1 MTGFRL
7 IAPPKDRGP
16 VVTFILSIVAALAAA
31 MILTNFVDALHV
43 SMARGEAM
51 RAAHRVVTAVQFDAG
66 KPILMAMA
74 PAQKGLR

>member
-16 VVTFILSIVAALAAA
+16 VVVFVLSIIAALAAA
-31 MILTNFVDALHV
+31 VILTNFVDALHV
-43 SMARGEAM
+43 SIARGEAM
-51 RAAHRVVTAVQFDAG
+51 RAAHRVATAVNFDAG

-74 PAQKGLR
+74 PAQKADR